1 MQPKPSTSL
10 RRPSVA
16 PHPPC
21 KHAKRPG
28 AYGVVNRPK
37 TLDSSLSGDEGDGPE
52 IRRSRPAWSERRPDV
67 EAGAEAAFLNAVPD
81 VAGGDGE
88 LQHPD
93 LKSGQVSADPPLVE
107 EVVAE
112 EGDLRTEEG
121 PVEERETA
129 LEASVVGAVV
139 GRIGA
144 IGGDHGGQHRFNA
157 HGGPDDRIGRIGNR

>member
-1 MQPKPSTSL
+1 MARLRASWRTSL
-10 RRPSVA
+10 P
-16 PHPPC
+16 
-21 KHAKRPG
+21 
-28 AYGVVNRPK
+28 VVQQPRNPQSESIARSPY
-37 TLDSSLSGDEGDGPE
+37 DSSLSGDEGDGPE

-67 EAGAEAAFLNAVPD
+67 EAGVEAAFLNAVPD

-112 EGDLRTEEG
+112 EGDLRTEVG

-139 GRIGA
+139 GRIG
-144 IGGDHGGQHRFNA
+144 
-157 HGGPDDRIGRIGNR
+157 